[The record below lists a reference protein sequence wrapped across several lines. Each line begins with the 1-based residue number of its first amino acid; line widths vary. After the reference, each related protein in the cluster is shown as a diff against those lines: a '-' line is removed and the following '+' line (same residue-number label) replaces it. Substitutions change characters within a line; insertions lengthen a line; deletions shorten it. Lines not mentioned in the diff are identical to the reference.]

1 VQNADANAK
10 SGRSKAYIP
19 EIYVKRKKHTERTR
33 TKAEVKQLA
42 DEWQKMLKKH
52 ATPLERG
59 AKSKGAKTSA
69 PPKQRALLSLPHVT
83 GDERTSSLQRAK
95 SKGTG
100 VGNAT
105 KKKDQV
111 YTGTEM
117 LGVGQLHKS
126 NSVPVFRQEDAVDI
140 AKMRR

>member
-1 VQNADANAK
+1 MK
-10 SGRSKAYIP
+10 S
-19 EIYVKRKKHTERTR
+19 KKHKERTR

-52 ATPLERG
+52 AKPLERG
-59 AKSKGAKTSA
+59 ATAKGLTNNA
-69 PPKQRALLSLPHVT
+69 PTKKMALTSLPHVT
-83 GDERTSSLQRAK
+83 GDERMTSLQRAK

-100 VGNAT
+100 VGNAV